1 MLYVI
6 HIKKTKKLHAEFI
19 KNSFYLDNNQTFG
32 KMYQEHNKFTRAPV
46 FKLSFG

>member
-6 HIKKTKKLHAEFI
+6 HIKKRKILHFEFI

-32 KMYQEHNKFTRAPV
+32 KRYQEHNKLTRAPV
-46 FKLSFG
+46 FKISFG